1 MKRISY
7 ILAILGFLPQT
18 FAQEATK
25 KETTKGGTEIKI
37 EEGKTNI
44 ADEGGNIYVERGYKG
59 IVPGLRDKPLVESKA
74 KQAGGD
80 GGPVLEWVGFQPFEQ
95 YSRVFLKVSGKF
107 TFTVAKPKPDKIVVT
122 IPSCKVQT
130 PNDERFLIT
139 RAFPTQVDSIFT
151 HPSEEGTTVEIVLKK
166 NTTYLYKQE
175 GEYVFIDISL

>member
-1 MKRISY
+1 MEKISY
-7 ILAILGFLPQT
+7 IVAILGFFPQA
-18 FAQEATK
+18 FAQETGK
-25 KETTKGGTEIKI
+25 KEEPKAEVTT
-37 EEGKTNI
+37 EETKPNI
-44 ADEGGNIYVERGYKG
+44 ADEGGKIYVERGYKG
-59 IVPGLRDKPLVESKA
+59 IVPGLQDKPKVESKA

-107 TFTVAKPKPDKIVVT
+107 TFTVAKPNPNKIVVS

-139 RAFPTQVDSIFT
+139 KAFPSQVDSIFT
-151 HPSEEGTTVEIVLKK
+151 RQSQDGTTVEIYLKK

-175 GEYVFIDISL
+175 GEYIFVDISL